1 LRVDGEIVRDQ
12 PAATGSRPAAGGA
25 AVLLDRV
32 SRHFGAV
39 AAVLDLSLAIERGE
53 FVTFLG
59 PSGSGKTTTLM
70 IIAGFESADHGEILI
85 DNESIL
91 RLPPYRRNIGVVFQ
105 NYALFPHLTVAEN
118 IGFALRQRGE
128 SRASIQSRV
137 GAMLET
143 VQLPGLGGR
152 YPRQLSGGQQ
162 QRVAIARALVFAPRL
177 LLMDEPLSALDKKL
191 REELQLEI
199 KRLHEKLGITF
210 IHVTHDQREA
220 LVMSDRIAV
229 MHEGRLQQFATPG
242 EIYDRPANRF
252 VASFVG
258 EGNFLEGPITPDGA
272 ARMALRLGKAVLVA
286 PTRSLAEPSALMVR
300 PEKLSLH
307 AAPAAGLPSR
317 NSLAGKV
324 VELAFIGEMHRYVV
338 ATECGQTLIAKETHR
353 EDVPVRAPGEAV
365 TVSWAIEDTLL
376 V

>member
-1 LRVDGEIVRDQ
+1 MDRDGPVAVVQ
-12 PAATGSRPAAGGA
+12 AFTGGA
-25 AVLLDRV
+25 TVRLQHV
-32 SRHFGAV
+32 SRYFGAV
-39 AAVLDLSLAIERGE
+39 AAVRDLSLAIDRGE
-53 FVTFLG
+53 FITFLG

-70 IIAGFESADHGEILI
+70 IIAGFEQADSGEVFI
-85 DNESIL
+85 DNDSIL

-118 IGFALRQRGE
+118 IGFPLRQRGE
-128 SRASIQSRV
+128 GRREIARQV
-137 GAMLET
+137 AGMLEMM
-143 VQLPGLGGR
+143 QLPGLGDR

-162 QRVAIARALVFAPRL
+162 QRVAIARAIVFSPRL

-199 KRLHEKLGITF
+199 KRLHARLGITF

-229 MHEGRLQQFATPG
+229 MHEGRLQQVAAPG

-258 EGNFLEGPITPDGA
+258 EGNFLEGAIETDTTF
-272 ARMALRLGKAVLVA
+272 AVLRVGTSVVRA
-286 PTRSLAEPSALMVR
+286 PARPLDAPSALMVR
-300 PEKLSLH
+300 PERLSLF
-307 AAPAAGLPSR
+307 APRADVAPENNVLI
-317 NSLAGKV
+317 GKV
-324 VELAFIGEMHRYVV
+324 AEVALVGEMHRYVI
-338 ATECGQTLIAKETHR
+338 EMDCGSTLIVKQTHR
-353 EDVPVRAPGEAV
+353 TDVPIRPPGEAV
-365 TVSWAIEDTLL
+365 AVSWAIQDTLL

>member
-1 LRVDGEIVRDQ
+1 MDRDGPVAVMQ
-12 PAATGSRPAAGGA
+12 AYAGGA
-25 AVLLDRV
+25 AVRLQHV
-32 SRHFGAV
+32 SRYFGAV
-39 AAVLDLSLAIERGE
+39 AAVRDLSLAIDRGE
-53 FVTFLG
+53 FITLLG

-70 IIAGFESADHGEILI
+70 IIAGFEQADSGEVLI
-85 DNESIL
+85 DNDSIL

-118 IGFALRQRGE
+118 IGFPLRQRGE
-128 SRASIQSRV
+128 GRREIARQVAS
-137 GAMLET
+137 MLEMM
-143 VQLPGLGGR
+143 QLPGLGDR

-162 QRVAIARALVFAPRL
+162 QRVAIARAIVFSPRL

-199 KRLHEKLGITF
+199 KRLHAALGITF

-229 MHEGRLQQFATPG
+229 MHEGRLQQVASPG

-258 EGNFLEGPITPDGA
+258 EGNFLEGSIETDTTFA
-272 ARMALRLGKAVLVA
+272 SVRLGASVVRA
-286 PTRSLAEPSALMVR
+286 PARALDAPSALMVR
-300 PEKLSLH
+300 PEKLWLCSPRADTRSENNVLT
-307 AAPAAGLPSR
+307 
-317 NSLAGKV
+317 GKV
-324 VELAFIGEMHRYVV
+324 AEVALVGEMHRYVIE
-338 ATECGQTLIAKETHR
+338 TDCGATLIVKQTHR
-353 EDVPVRAPGEAV
+353 IDVLIRPPGEAV
-365 TVSWAIEDTLL
+365 AVSWAIEDTLL

>member
-1 LRVDGEIVRDQ
+1 MGCEET
-12 PAATGSRPAAGGA
+12 AAGRREAGGA
-25 AVLLDRV
+25 ALLLERV
-32 SRHFGAV
+32 SRRFGSVTAI
-39 AAVLDLSLAIERGE
+39 ADLSLGIERGE

-70 IIAGFESADHGEILI
+70 VIAGFEHADAGEILI

-118 IGFALRQRGE
+118 IGFPLRQRGE
-128 SRASIQSRV
+128 SRARIAERV
-137 GAMLET
+137 GAMLDL

-162 QRVAIARALVFAPRL
+162 QRVAIARAIVFAPRL

-199 KRLHEKLGITF
+199 KRLHERLAITF

-252 VASFVG
+252 VAGFVG
-258 EGNFLEGPITPDGA
+258 EGNFLEGTILADGA
-272 ARMALRLGKAVLVA
+272 GRVILKLGEAFVAAPARE
-286 PTRSLAEPSALMVR
+286 LARPSALMVR
-300 PEKLSLH
+300 PERVSLEAGQVAARTAHNRLS
-307 AAPAAGLPSR
+307 GT
-317 NSLAGKV
+317 V
-324 VELAFIGEMHRYVV
+324 VEFAFIGEMHRYVV

-353 EDVPVRAPGEAV
+353 EDIPVRPPGARV
-365 TVSWAIEDTLL
+365 TLTWAIEDTLL

>member
-1 LRVDGEIVRDQ
+1 MDGEIVRDH
-12 PAATGSRPAAGGA
+12 PVADGLGKRMGGA
-25 AVLLDRV
+25 AVRHDRV
-32 SRHFGAV
+32 SRHFGSV
-39 AAVLDLSLAIERGE
+39 AAVRDLSLAIERGE

-70 IIAGFESADHGEILI
+70 IIAGFESADRGEILI
-85 DNESIL
+85 DNVSIL

-128 SRASIQSRV
+128 HRTNIEGRV
-137 GAMLET
+137 AAMLEM
-143 VQLPGLGGR
+143 VQLHGLGGR

-162 QRVAIARALVFAPRL
+162 QRVAIARAIVFAPRL

-191 REELQLEI
+191 REELQLEM

-229 MHEGRLQQFATPG
+229 MHEGCLQQFASPG

-258 EGNFLEGPITPDGA
+258 EGNFLEGPIVPDGTGQ
-272 ARMALRLGKAVLVA
+272 MALRLGKTALAA
-286 PTRSLAEPSALMVR
+286 PARPIAAPSALMVR
-300 PEKLSLH
+300 PEKLSLETAPPAC
-307 AAPAAGLPSR
+307 AASR
-317 NSLAGKV
+317 NSLEGKV

-338 ATECGQTLIAKETHR
+338 ATEGGQTLIVKQTHR
-353 EDVPVRAPGEAV
+353 EDIPVRTPGEAV